1 MAEATPKKRG
11 LPMRVKMRHDT
22 HFVEE
27 LTTRHE
33 TPVGKMVPL
42 SAIEPDPDQP
52 RQSMGDLDD
61 LVASIR
67 DKGVLEPILL
77 RPLPGASGEGDQ
89 LADEDEVDAPGALP
103 FLGGG
108 GAARGPAYRIISG
121 ERRYRAA
128 QEAGLYE
135 VPAIVFEVSEEE
147 ALEIALI
154 ENLQRKDLT
163 PFEEAQGY
171 RALIDR
177 HGYTHEQIAES
188 VGKARTVITES
199 LSLLQMPARV
209 RQAVQALGIHSRSLL
224 LEVLKAKSEEEMLRL
239 LEEVSRQGLNRD
251 DLRRRMRNRERSSAG
266 GRRRKPY
273 TFKFRAPDKTY
284 TLSLAF
290 RQSEVDRDDLMRA
303 LEQILSQLRAEAAGD
318 GGGS

>member
-1 MAEATPKKRG
+1 MAEATSKKRG
-11 LPMRVKMRHDT
+11 LPMRVKMRHDN

-33 TPVGKMVPL
+33 TPIGKMVPL
-42 SAIEPDPDQP
+42 SSIEPDPGQP
-52 RQSMGDLDD
+52 RTSMGDLDD
-61 LVASIR
+61 LVSSIR
-67 DKGVLEPILL
+67 DKGILEPILL
-77 RPLPGASGEGDQ
+77 RPLPGA
-89 LADEDEVDAPGALP
+89 
-103 FLGGG
+103 
-108 GAARGPAYRIISG
+108 GAADDDTDELGSLFGRTEAAGPAYRIISG

-171 RALIDR
+171 KALIDR
-177 HGYTHEQIAES
+177 HAYTHERIAEA

-199 LSLLQMPARV
+199 LSLLQMPAKV
-209 RQAVQALGIHSRSLL
+209 RQTVQALGIHSRSLL
-224 LEVLKAKSEEEMLRL
+224 LEVLKADGEEEMLRL

-251 DLRRRMRNRERSSAG
+251 DLRRRMRNRERSG
-266 GRRRKPY
+266 GSRRRKPY

-290 RQSEVDRDDLMRA
+290 RQSEVDRHDLVRA
-303 LEQILSQLRAEAAGD
+303 LEQILAELRAE
-318 GGGS
+318 GGAEKV